1 MLRHPVVRRGVAA
14 TDSPG
19 EDLADR
25 GGGQT
30 ARGVRSRA
38 APTGPPGSIG
48 ARLAGP
54 DRSGAWRA
62 VGATARRRRAPRA
75 GSPPPRPPTRR
86 GSAAPPGRA
95 ALGTVRWRPATPRAP
110 PPRG

>member
-54 DRSGAWRA
+54 ARSGAWRA
-62 VGATARRRRAPRA
+62 VRAPARRRRAPREGARKGGGEGKGVA
-75 GSPPPRPPTRR
+75 GRVISGGQTARKQKNRPHNDKR
-86 GSAAPPGRA
+86 
-95 ALGTVRWRPATPRAP
+95 
-110 PPRG
+110 